1 MTAARLRVGLIG
13 LGRLGRVYARD
24 LACRIEETR
33 LVAVCDPLEQV
44 VSEVADQF
52 DVAGRHTRA
61 EDLIGD
67 PGVDAVAIVTPT
79 RTHKDLALMCARAG
93 KPAFCEK
100 PAALNLADALAMK
113 AAVQRSGTL
122 LQMGF
127 MRRFDPGYVA
137 ARARLSEG
145 RIGRAVVFKSSSRDP
160 MPPPLA
166 YADPRNSGGLILD
179 LGIHD
184 FDLARFFMG
193 EVGGV
198 FAIGGTLAHPELA
211 TVGDIDNAVITLAF
225 REGGLGVVDLSR
237 NSVYGYDVST
247 ELLGDA
253 GALRIGYLRQ
263 TPLDLMTRDTAA
275 HDTVPGF
282 LERFAVAYRAQLEDF
297 ARNALLGRPAPVSID
312 DGIEA
317 LRIAL
322 AARQS
327 LATGQPVEVA
337 SIVA

>member
-1 MTAARLRVGLIG
+1 MSATRLRVGLIG

-24 LACRIEETR
+24 LAARVREAR
-33 LVAVCDPLEQV
+33 LVAVCDPVDEV
-44 VSEVADQF
+44 VSGVADDF
-52 DVAGRHTRA
+52 EVAGRHTRA
-61 EDLIGD
+61 EELIRD
-67 PGVDAVAIVTPT
+67 PNVDAVVIVTPT
-79 RTHKDLALMCARAG
+79 RTHRDLALLCARAG

-100 PAALNLADALAMK
+100 PAALTLRDALAMK
-113 AAVQRSGTL
+113 AAVEQAGAF

-145 RIGRAVVFKSSSRDP
+145 RIGRAVLFKSTSRDP
-160 MPPPLA
+160 GPPPLA
-166 YADPRNSGGLILD
+166 YADPSNSGGLILD

-193 EVGGV
+193 EVRTV
-198 FAIGGTLAHPELA
+198 SAIGGTFAHPELA
-211 TVGDIDNAVITLAF
+211 TVGDIDNAVVTLTF
-225 REGGLGVVDLSR
+225 HDGRLGIVDLSR
-237 NSVYGYDVST
+237 NGVYGYDVAT

-253 GALRIGYLRQ
+253 GALRVGHLRE
-263 TPLDLMTRDTAA
+263 TPLAVMTKNSVT

-282 LERFAVAYRAQLEDF
+282 MERFALAYTAQLQDF
-297 ARNALLGRPAPVSID
+297 AQNVLLGRPAPVTID

-317 LRIAL
+317 MRVAL

-327 LATGQPVEVA
+327 LVTGRPVEVG
-337 SIVA
+337 SVVS

>member
-1 MTAARLRVGLIG
+1 VTAARLRVGLIG

-24 LACRIEETR
+24 LASRIRETR
-33 LVAVCDPLEQV
+33 LVAVCDPLDEV
-44 VSEVADQF
+44 VAEVADEF
-52 DVAGRHTRA
+52 DVPSRHTRA
-61 EDLIGD
+61 EALIGD
-67 PGVDAVAIVTPT
+67 PGVDAVVIVTPT
-79 RTHKDLALMCARAG
+79 RTHKDLALLCARAG
-93 KPAFCEK
+93 KPALCEK
-100 PAALNLADALAMK
+100 PAALDLAGALAMK
-113 AAVQRSGTL
+113 AGVERSGAF

-137 ARARLSEG
+137 ARARLNEG
-145 RIGRAVVFKSSSRDP
+145 RIGRAVLFKSSSRDP
-160 MPPPLA
+160 APPPLA

-193 EVGGV
+193 EVGEV

-211 TVGDIDNAVITLAF
+211 TVGDIDNAVITLVF
-225 REGGLGVVDLSR
+225 RGGGLGVVDLSR

-297 ARNALLGRPAPVSID
+297 ARNVLGGRPAPVSID

-327 LATGQPVEVA
+327 LATGRPVEVA